1 MSDTKSQSTKDI
13 LNTILNDEKLL
24 SSRAFRDKV
33 YTDQPILK
41 RASQIKTPDTP
52 QKIKDMKALAYTPEA
67 HWKTSAWLFYTQGK
81 FMEDYSDVYDYST
94 GFVKFFPTYRDLDV
108 QQLRGFFSWRSRVR
122 EGQFPEAPL
131 PFVYMYAYEL
141 INGIG
146 VSSPEEGLA
155 QLQRLGLAYSGMDPE
170 LKKLLTRWELDY
182 CVYNQLP
189 PELIDSN
196 PDIRYDN
203 ALLKLIHWK
212 DTADNELFEALTE
225 LSSYQVESSRFYMQ
239 YPDDFIKASVCVFR
253 ELALYFCKHRK
264 NEVCDKFFG
273 HITDMSCR
281 MFDSAVFYDRNTSA
295 SFDYSINEIH
305 SYTCRNGLWRC
316 TKYYGS
322 RSKSPQLGDL
332 LKLIDRIMRE
342 RYDFR
347 YKLRSD
353 GSSKTTASLIKKVLD
368 AIDAEKQKK
377 QAMTIEIDVSK
388 LDSIRAA
395 ADITRDKLIVE
406 EEEDIP
412 EIPVFTE
419 DVPEDT
425 PESTSPLT
433 ANEISFLK
441 ALLSGGDWA
450 ASAKNSGEMPS
461 ILADSINEKL
471 FDMFGD
477 TVIDYS
483 SDAPELIEDYI
494 CELEQLVT

>member
-1 MSDTKSQSTKDI
+1 
-13 LNTILNDEKLL
+13 
-24 SSRAFRDKV
+24 
-33 YTDQPILK
+33 
-41 RASQIKTPDTP
+41 
-52 QKIKDMKALAYTPEA
+52 
-67 HWKTSAWLFYTQGK
+67 
-81 FMEDYSDVYDYST
+81 
-94 GFVKFFPTYRDLDV
+94 
-108 QQLRGFFSWRSRVR
+108 
-122 EGQFPEAPL
+122 
-131 PFVYMYAYEL
+131 
-141 INGIG
+141 
-146 VSSPEEGLA
+146 
-155 QLQRLGLAYSGMDPE
+155 
-170 LKKLLTRWELDY
+170 
-182 CVYNQLP
+182 
-189 PELIDSN
+189 
-196 PDIRYDN
+196 
-203 ALLKLIHWK
+203 
-212 DTADNELFEALTE
+212 
-225 LSSYQVESSRFYMQ
+225 
-239 YPDDFIKASVCVFR
+239 
-253 ELALYFCKHRK
+253 
-264 NEVCDKFFG
+264 
-273 HITDMSCR
+273 
-281 MFDSAVFYDRNTSA
+281 
-295 SFDYSINEIH
+295 
-305 SYTCRNGLWRC
+305 
-316 TKYYGS
+316 
-322 RSKSPQLGDL
+322 
-332 LKLIDRIMRE
+332 MRE